1 MKRKLLALLLVFC
14 LCFSLVVQASAEEA
28 SHNHESE
35 NQLIWSFDEAYG
47 ELYISG
53 TGTVDPISSADEQPW
68 AQYREQIQYVYID
81 QEAMYF
87 VEDIAYWFS
96 GCTNLVYAEI
106 PGYWFVIGEDAFK
119 DCANLQELL
128 ILTHGTPEIA
138 ESAFAAENPAD
149 LWIMV
154 TSDESEAYVNA
165 ANWHGRTIDV
175 ANYANVATYDGPCGV
190 NNCTC
195 TSCTWYY
202 KYDQYDETYHWKYAA
217 CTNCSAH
224 EGLYGSRNAHTFNSS
239 GICTL
244 CGYEETVASCTHG
257 RYTYSW
263 SGCTYYQYCYYCGE
277 YMGSGVEHGTYTYGA
292 WNYYSSSQHRRLYSC
307 SDCGEGSY
315 QYGYHATS
323 NSYAYYSSTQHSIS
337 SYCSTCA
344 TTISTTYANHS
355 YNYGNW
361 SSYSDTQHQRV
372 GVCTDCGSSKTQLAS
387 HSFSYG
393 SWSSYSST
401 QHRRTVSCATCGYS
415 SYGYGDHAD
424 SNGDGKCDGCGY
436 SMTVTV
442 TWDAHTNGGTVN
454 GVQSVTTS
462 AALGYSATAPSYT
475 PVKTGHSFKG
485 WYTAAT
491 GGSTYTSVSIST
503 ARTFY
508 AQFTANSYAI
518 TWDCGDGT
526 TKTTN
531 QTYGQALTLPADPTR
546 ENYTFSGWYTA
557 SSGGSKVTN
566 STVFTGTGNTT
577 YYARWVQ
584 SFSVTVPTSLPLVM
598 DQDGNVNASA
608 AQIVNNSSGDV
619 IISSVTL
626 RGENGWKIVPYATEM
641 AHQKV
646 DARVVGFSLNRAA
659 TATSGEE
666 ESLSLIGDW
675 TIPQNDSLDLDYDA
689 VISAMSQAV
698 ENETILSAIFV
709 LKWS

>member
-1 MKRKLLALLLVFC
+1 MKRKLLALFLVFC
-14 LCFSLVVQASAEEA
+14 LCFSLVVQVSAEEA
-28 SHNHESE
+28 SHDHESE
-35 NQLIWSFDEAYG
+35 NQLIWSFDEEYG

-53 TGTVDPISSADEQPW
+53 TGTVDPIHSTDEQPW

-81 QEAMYF
+81 QEAMCF

-96 GCTNLVYAEI
+96 GCTNLTYAEI

-138 ESAFAAENPAD
+138 DTAFSADNPSD

-154 TSDESEAYVNA
+154 TSDESEAYVNT

-257 RYTYSW
+257 RYTYEW

-307 SDCGEGSY
+307 SDCGSGSY

-323 NSYAYYSSTQHSIS
+323 NSYAYYSSTQHSVS

-372 GVCTDCGSSKTQLAS
+372 GVCTDCGSSKTQQAS

-436 SMTVTV
+436 EM
-442 TWDAHTNGGTVN
+442 
-454 GVQSVTTS
+454 SV
-462 AALGYSATAPSYT
+462 
-475 PVKTGHSFKG
+475 
-485 WYTAAT
+485 
-491 GGSTYTSVSIST
+491 
-503 ARTFY
+503 
-508 AQFTANSYAI
+508 
-518 TWDCGDGT
+518 
-526 TKTTN
+526 
-531 QTYGQALTLPADPTR
+531 
-546 ENYTFSGWYTA
+546 
-557 SSGGSKVTN
+557 
-566 STVFTGTGNTT
+566 
-577 YYARWVQ
+577 
-584 SFSVTVPTSLPLVM
+584 FSVTVPTSLPLVM

-608 AQIVNNSSGDV
+608 AQIVNNSTGAV
-619 IISSVTL
+619 TISSVTL
-626 RGENGWKIVPYATEM
+626 RGENGWKIVPYSTEM

-646 DARVVGFSLNRAA
+646 DAKVVGFSLNGAA
-659 TATSGEE
+659 TTISGEE
-666 ESLSLIGDW
+666 EKLSLTGDW

-689 VISAMSQAV
+689 VISAVSQAV